1 MLDEITPYY
10 NPETIREFKRKHE
23 YVPVEFTITERSRA
37 LRGNVKSYEVPI
49 FHSYDASLQLNN
61 TKKQIIKLLMRLLK
75 DKRGFKFNITLKVR
89 LSKSTENGTIT
100 REPYFNAGPFTITNS
115 DDIEEAVDNAIE
127 RILELIARWLSEGSG
142 WRFELSLLHNI
153 NIVSYFPLKG
163 KSYIKLPVELRNPNK
178 TLVNPKNEDNR
189 CFLWCHNRYLNP
201 LKVHPERITKADR
214 ESVKKLDYTGVTF
227 PVTIKDMKKIEK
239 QNQININVFGY
250 HQKTRETY
258 PIRISEANFPDHIE
272 LLWITQEDEK
282 EKEKSHYVLIKNF
295 NQFMSSY
302 TKHHGRKYFCLRCL
316 HCCSSERTLENH
328 KQDCLLI
335 NGTQAIKMPEKGSKI
350 YFQNHKKMLPVPFAI
365 YADFEAITEKIDSC
379 QPSDGQSYTSTY
391 QSHRACGYRYKLV
404 CRYDNTFSKPVE
416 IYRGEDCIEKF
427 ILKMLSEVEDCQRIV
442 RDRFQKPLFMTSQ
455 NERDFQNSTVCHI
468 CERSFKAKDLLIHD
482 DGDIMNKVR
491 DHCHITGKYRGA
503 SHRHCNLKWA
513 ISAEKLKIPVIF
525 HNLKGYDSHF
535 IMQNIG
541 HFIRQDL
548 NIEVDVIASNF
559 EKYIGFNIGK
569 HLTFIDS
576 FSFMSQSLDRLS
588 SNLSDDAFFHTRE
601 AFPNDDQ
608 FRLIKKKGVYPY
620 DYMDS
625 FQRFSERSLPEI
637 EDFYSILNDTN
648 ISESEYSHAKRVWST
663 FQIKDLG
670 EYHDL
675 YLRTDVLLLA
685 DVFENF
691 RSTCL
696 SHYRLDPCHF
706 FFCTWIIMGCI
717 TENDKNKSRLNFR
730 YRSTTIH

>member
-100 REPYFNAGPFTITNS
+100 REPYFNAGPFTVTNS

-163 KSYIKLPVELRNPNK
+163 KSYIKLPVELCNPNN

-239 QNQININVFGY
+239 QNQI
-250 HQKTRETY
+250 
-258 PIRISEANFPDHIE
+258 
-272 LLWITQEDEK
+272 
-282 EKEKSHYVLIKNF
+282 
-295 NQFMSSY
+295 
-302 TKHHGRKYFCLRCL
+302 
-316 HCCSSERTLENH
+316 
-328 KQDCLLI
+328 
-335 NGTQAIKMPEKGSKI
+335 
-350 YFQNHKKMLPVPFAI
+350 
-365 YADFEAITEKIDSC
+365 
-379 QPSDGQSYTSTY
+379 
-391 QSHRACGYRYKLV
+391 
-404 CRYDNTFSKPVE
+404 
-416 IYRGEDCIEKF
+416 
-427 ILKMLSEVEDCQRIV
+427 
-442 RDRFQKPLFMTSQ
+442 
-455 NERDFQNSTVCHI
+455 
-468 CERSFKAKDLLIHD
+468 
-482 DGDIMNKVR
+482 
-491 DHCHITGKYRGA
+491 
-503 SHRHCNLKWA
+503 
-513 ISAEKLKIPVIF
+513 
-525 HNLKGYDSHF
+525 
-535 IMQNIG
+535 
-541 HFIRQDL
+541 

-663 FQIKDLG
+663 FQI
-670 EYHDL
+670 
-675 YLRTDVLLLA
+675 RRV
-685 DVFENF
+685 
-691 RSTCL
+691 S
-696 SHYRLDPCHF
+696 
-706 FFCTWIIMGCI
+706 
-717 TENDKNKSRLNFR
+717 
-730 YRSTTIH
+730 

>member
-49 FHSYDASLQLNN
+49 FHSYDASLQLYN
-61 TKKQIIKLLMRLLK
+61 TKKQIIKLLMRLLTVR
-75 DKRGFKFNITLKVR
+75 RGFKFNITLKVR
-89 LSKSTENGTIT
+89 LLKHSENGVIY
-100 REPYFNAGPFTITNS
+100 REPYFNAGPYTVTNS
-115 DDIEEAVDNAIE
+115 DDIEEAVDKAIE
-127 RILELIARWLSEGSG
+127 RILELIAVWLSEGSG
-142 WRFELSLLHNI
+142 WIFELVLLHNI
-153 NIVSYFPLKG
+153 NIVSYFPLRG
-163 KSYIKLPVELRNPNK
+163 TSYIKLPAELRHPMK
-178 TLVNPKNEDNR
+178 TLVNPKNEDNL

-227 PVTIKDMKKIEK
+227 PVTIKDMKRIEN

-250 HQKTRETY
+250 HQETRETY

-272 LLWITQEDEK
+272 LLWIEEG
-282 EKEKSHYVLIKNF
+282 EKSHYVLIKNF
-295 NQFMSSY
+295 NQFMTSY
-302 TKHHGRKYFCLRCL
+302 TRYHGRKYFCLRCL
-316 HCCSSERTLENH
+316 HCCSSARVLENH

-350 YFQNHKKMLPVPFAI
+350 YFQNHQKMLPVPFVI

-379 QPSDGQSYTSTY
+379 EPSDGQSYTSTY
-391 QSHRACGYRYKLV
+391 QRHKACGYGYKLV

-442 RDRFQKPLFMTSQ
+442 REQFKKPLFMTVE

-491 DHCHITGKYRGA
+491 DHCHITGEYRGA
-503 SHRHCNLKWA
+503 AHRDCNLKWA

-541 HFIRQDL
+541 HLIRQDH
-548 NIEVDVIASNF
+548 NIDVSVIASNF
-559 EKYIGFNIGK
+559 EKYIGFKIGK

-588 SNLSDDAFFHTRE
+588 SNLSDDAFIYTRE
-601 AFPNDDQ
+601 AFPNLEQ
-608 FRLIKKKGVYPY
+608 FQLIKQKGVYPY

-625 FQRFSERSLPEI
+625 FQRFSERSLP
-637 EDFYSILNDTN
+637 
-648 ISESEYSHAKRVWST
+648 AR
-663 FQIKDLG
+663 
-670 EYHDL
+670 
-675 YLRTDVLLLA
+675 
-685 DVFENF
+685 
-691 RSTCL
+691 
-696 SHYRLDPCHF
+696 
-706 FFCTWIIMGCI
+706 
-717 TENDKNKSRLNFR
+717 
-730 YRSTTIH
+730 